1 MHPSDSPSRPTSALP
16 AHTPAVAA
24 SVSSVPPFEAADTSA
39 PAPALAISPSVVPCD
54 DALLAVLR
62 SLRGKRIVVLFNRG
76 NRGDGVIH
84 LGGRRLLAALDLQWT
99 EIREAEAPETIE
111 GDVLVVFG
119 CGAFCRGTHT
129 MVDVVERYA
138 RQVTEVVILP
148 ASFDLE
154 CGRVREFLRAWDERY
169 VVFCR
174 ERRSFVAVNAMRT
187 RAKQVLLS
195 HDIAF
200 WMDVRAWAE
209 RPHAGVGA
217 VFRRDAE
224 AVFDRRPQIAGAL
237 DVSRGPDTQPEVLLD
252 FVARHA
258 VIHTDRTHAAITGAM
273 MGREVWFYRNAYF
286 KNEAIHEHS
295 LAHLPNVRFV
305 GKQPFSWRQCGRTLY
320 AHHVQRNA
328 WRVRA
333 KLTAIRQRRSARRS
347 RPANEMAPCGIRVSE
362 TPALS
367 VIMPAY
373 NAVKF
378 VGAAIES
385 VLGQT
390 WRDFEFIIVDDGS
403 TDGTRELIEQYAA
416 RDPRIRSCP
425 NERNLGVVKTLN
437 RALSL
442 ARADWVARMDADD
455 VSLPTRFER
464 QMAVVKADPSVSLVT
479 CPFDVIDARER
490 RVPGWRGICFQQEL
504 LPFFLLFYNRLNAHG
519 QVLYSAKLV
528 RELGG
533 YREQY
538 HLSEATD
545 LWIRMMRGAKCR
557 VVPEPLYLWRS
568 ANPNSV
574 TKQNTF
580 RYAEWSLR
588 ACQEEIARTCGL
600 ELSREQMVALRDYWL
615 RFDDG
620 TNDWGDVE
628 RLVQTIARQYR
639 PPRPV
644 EGWERKVAVA
654 TGGAWLSL
662 AALEMRRRNFGALF
676 ARLRAAGRMAGWW
689 LPLAAMQ
696 FCRETLA
703 VRGHVTR
710 RA

>member
-1 MHPSDSPSRPTSALP
+1 MPT
-16 AHTPAVAA
+16 
-24 SVSSVPPFEAADTSA
+24 
-39 PAPALAISPSVVPCD
+39 D
-54 DALLAVLR
+54 DALIGALR
-62 SLRGKRIVVLFNRG
+62 ALRGRRVVALLNRG

-84 LGGRRLLAALDLQWT
+84 LGGRRLFAALDL
-99 EIREAEAPETIE
+99 ECAEVREADAPARIR
-111 GDVLVVFG
+111 GDVLLVFG
-119 CGAFCRGTHT
+119 CGAFCRGTHSL
-129 MVDVVERYA
+129 VEVVKRYSP
-138 RQVTEVVILP
+138 QVSEIVILP
-148 ASFDLE
+148 SSFDLSSKP
-154 CGRVREFLRAWDERY
+154 VREFVRTWDERF

-174 ERRSFVAVNAMRT
+174 ERRSHAAVTAANT
-187 RAKQVLLS
+187 RARQVLLA
-195 HDIAF
+195 HDLAF
-200 WMDVRAWAE
+200 WADLREWAE
-209 RPHAGVGA
+209 RSHAGTGA

-237 DVSRGPDTQPEVLLD
+237 DVSRGPDAQPEVLLD

-286 KNEAIHEHS
+286 KNEAIYEHS

-305 GKQPFSWRQCGRTLY
+305 GKQPFSLRQCGRTLY

-333 KLTAIRQRRSARRS
+333 KLAAMRNGRGRRGVGENGSAGLCSIRN
-347 RPANEMAPCGIRVSE
+347 PE

-373 NAVKF
+373 NAERF

-385 VLGQT
+385 VLNQT
-390 WRDFEFIIVDDGS
+390 WRDFEFIVIDDGS
-403 TDGTRELIEQYAA
+403 TDGTRAIIEQYAA
-416 RDPRIRSCP
+416 RDRRIRSCP

-455 VSLPTRFER
+455 ISLPARFER
-464 QMAVVKADPSVSLVT
+464 QMAVVREDPGVSLVT
-479 CPFDVIDARER
+479 SPFDVIDAQER
-490 RVPGWRGICFQQEL
+490 RRPGWRGICFQQEL

-519 QVLYSAKLV
+519 QVLYSAQRV
-528 RELGG
+528 REVGG
-533 YREQY
+533 YREEY

-545 LWIRMMRGAKCR
+545 LWIRMMRVARCR
-557 VVPEPLYLWRS
+557 VVPEPLYLWRA
-568 ANPNSV
+568 ANPHSV

-588 ACQEEIARTCGL
+588 ACRDEIARTCGL
-600 ELSREQMVALRDYWL
+600 ELSREQMVVLRDFWL

-620 TNDWGDVE
+620 SLDWGEVE
-628 RLVQTIARQYR
+628 RLVSAIAVRYR
-639 PPRPV
+639 PPRAV
-644 EGWERKVAVA
+644 GGWKRKVAVA
-654 TGGAWLSL
+654 TGCAWLSH
-662 AALEMRRRNFGALF
+662 AALELKRRNTREFVRRLGA
-676 ARLRAAGRMAGWW
+676 ASRASGGW
-689 LPLAAMQ
+689 LPLAMAQ
-696 FCRETLA
+696 FGIEMLA
-703 VRGHVTR
+703 VGGRGSR